1 MTEISTNI
9 IKALNTTDIEVV
21 VLANGEYP
29 THAIPSGLITK
40 GLPIVC
46 CDGAIEHLDSL
57 GTEPLVVVG
66 DGDSIPPHLR
76 EKYSSRSHYIEE
88 QETND
93 LTKATTYCINHGF
106 KHIAIVGATGKREDH
121 TLGNISLLV
130 NYGKEADVRMF
141 TDYGVFIPVF
151 HDTTFECFPHQQV
164 SIFNLRQENTL
175 NAQGLCYPI
184 NNRNFAQWW
193 EGTLNE
199 AQGHTFSLQLKGEA
213 IVFQTY
219 SAK

>member
-1 MTEISTNI
+1 MTDTSTNI
-9 IKALNTTDIEVV
+9 IKALNTNDIEVV
-21 VLANGEYP
+21 ILANGEYP

-57 GTEPLVVVG
+57 GIEPLVVVG

-76 EKYSSRSHYIEE
+76 EKYSNRSHYIEE

-141 TDYGVFIPVF
+141 TDYGVFQPVF

-164 SIFNLRQENTL
+164 SIFNLRQNNTL

>member
-1 MTEISTNI
+1 MTNTGTKI
-9 IKALNTTDIEVV
+9 IETLNTDNIDVV

-29 THAIPSGLITK
+29 SHHIPLSLITK

-46 CDGAIEHLDSL
+46 CDGAIEKLDSL
-57 GTEPLVVVG
+57 GILPLVVVG
-66 DGDSIPPHLR
+66 DGDSIPQHLCT
-76 EKYSSRSHYIEE
+76 KYANCWHYIPD

-121 TLGNISLLV
+121 TLGNISLLAC
-130 NYGKEADVRMF
+130 YGKLADVRIF

-151 HDTTFECFPHQQV
+151 HDTTFECFPRQQI
-164 SIFNLRQENTL
+164 SIFNLRQEYTL
-175 NAQGLCYPI
+175 QAEGLRYPI
-184 NNRNFAQWW
+184 EGRTFAQWW

-199 AQGHTFSLQLKGEA
+199 AMGQTFSLKMKGEA